1 MLDIQPRL
9 QQWYATIP
17 ELSKA
22 HPASIFASQ
31 AYWDAIYNNTI
42 LLLHRPKSTVL
53 HVSNEASSISF
64 DASCKLIA
72 NIKILQRDGKIDIMW
87 KYVHHL
93 FMAGLGVIY
102 SIWQF
107 KEIRDRT
114 PVRSSISML
123 QSCATT
129 LAAMSETFPGASSCR
144 NVFDSLSSATIDWL
158 LTNDADEVRQNR
170 LDFEK
175 QVQDLLQQLQPS
187 REGCFETNEC
197 GTDNMSN
204 MLSADNFAFND
215 ADEVRQNRLDFEKQ
229 VQDLLQQLQ
238 PSREGCFET
247 NECGTDNMSNML
259 SADNFAFGEML
270 NSAAQ
275 WPFLDYMGFG
285 DFDGVGPDPIQV
297 AGFVS
302 GADNLEMT

>member
-1 MLDIQPRL
+1 
-9 QQWYATIP
+9 
-17 ELSKA
+17 
-22 HPASIFASQ
+22 
-31 AYWDAIYNNTI
+31 
-42 LLLHRPKSTVL
+42 
-53 HVSNEASSISF
+53 
-64 DASCKLIA
+64 
-72 NIKILQRDGKIDIMW
+72 
-87 KYVHHL
+87 
-93 FMAGLGVIY
+93 
-102 SIWQF
+102 
-107 KEIRDRT
+107 
-114 PVRSSISML
+114 
-123 QSCATT
+123 
-129 LAAMSETFPGASSCR
+129 MSETFPGASSCR

-158 LTNDADEVRQNR
+158 LT
-170 LDFEK
+170 
-175 QVQDLLQQLQPS
+175 
-187 REGCFETNEC
+187 
-197 GTDNMSN
+197 
-204 MLSADNFAFND
+204 ND